1 MPIKLTTD
9 EELLASLEKAHA
21 EDVLSSAYSTEE
33 VVASI
38 RADGGDPEGIGQR
51 GVAFV
56 KQLLDK
62 RRLAWQEAARQ
73 KLKAAGPLFIDKK
86 KSARGNAPKEMLL
99 SEMLRA
105 RQDPVTGASVNAMFR
120 NRSPEE
126 ISTEELQGMLEDI
139 EDLKQLEQSAKFDKK
154 DK

>member
-1 MPIKLTTD
+1 MANEPRTIKGPCFEECEDGRRPDGTLCKCGYFALT
-9 EELLASLEKAHA
+9 EPHEKIEPEQRPNVPPRMIAAA

-73 KLKAAGPLFIDKK
+73 KLEPD
-86 KSARGNAPKEMLL
+86 E
-99 SEMLRA
+99 LRPNVPP
-105 RQDPVTGASVNAMFR
+105 RM
-120 NRSPEE
+120 
-126 ISTEELQGMLEDI
+126 M
-139 EDLKQLEQSAKFDKK
+139 
-154 DK
+154 